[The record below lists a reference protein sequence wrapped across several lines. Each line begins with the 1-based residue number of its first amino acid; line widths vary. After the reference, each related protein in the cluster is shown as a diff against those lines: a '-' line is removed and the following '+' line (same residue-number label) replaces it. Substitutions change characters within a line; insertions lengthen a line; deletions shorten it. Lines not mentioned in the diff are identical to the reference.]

1 VHHEQ
6 TGSGFPVL
14 FIHEAIADSRMWEPQ
29 WRSFAGS
36 YRLLRVDLAGFG
48 RTPIERLPLTHASD
62 VLALLDELGIE
73 EAAVVGGSMGGRI
86 SLELAVARP
95 DLVKALV
102 LMDSGLP
109 SGIEWSEGM
118 REQWAAEDAAV
129 ARGDFDAAVEIT
141 LRMWVDGPR
150 RQPSDV
156 DPRVRA
162 AVAEMQR
169 RALELQAP
177 HWEDGDEE
185 LLVPD
190 VADRL
195 GEVRAPTLVIV
206 GEEDY
211 DELQTIG
218 RKLAAEIP
226 DARFETIPG
235 AAHIP
240 SLERPELF
248 DPLVLDF
255 LANALS

>member
-1 VHHEQ
+1 
-6 TGSGFPVL
+6 
-14 FIHEAIADSRMWEPQ
+14 MWEPQ
-29 WRSFAGS
+29 WRSFADR
-36 YRLLRVDLAGFG
+36 YCLVRVDLAGFG
-48 RTPIERLPLTHASD
+48 QTPIERLPLTHASD

-73 EAAVVGGSMGGRI
+73 EAAVVGGSMGGRV

-95 DLVKALV
+95 HLVKALV
-102 LMDSGLP
+102 VMDSGLP

-118 REQWAAEDAAV
+118 REQWAAENAAV
-129 ARGDFDAAVEIT
+129 ERGDLDAAVEIT

-156 DPRVRA
+156 DPRVRE

-177 HWEDGDEE
+177 YWEEGDEE

-195 GEVRAPTLVIV
+195 AEVGAPALVVV
-206 GEEDY
+206 GEEDL
-211 DELQTIG
+211 DEVHTIG

-226 DARFETIPG
+226 DARLETIPG

-248 DPLVLDF
+248 DPLVLEF
-255 LANALS
+255 LESALS

>member
-102 LMDSGLP
+102 LMDPGLP

-211 DELQTIG
+211 DELQAVG
-218 RKLAAEIP
+218 RRLAAEIP
-226 DARFETIPG
+226 DARLETIPD

>member
-14 FIHEAIADSRMWEPQ
+14 FVHEAIADSRMWEPQ

-177 HWEDGDEE
+177 HWEDGDED

-218 RKLAAEIP
+218 RRLAAEIP
-226 DARFETIPG
+226 DARLETIPG

>member
-1 VHHEQ
+1 MHHEQ

-14 FIHEAIADSRMWEPQ
+14 FVHEAIADSRMWEPQ
-29 WRSFAGS
+29 WRSFADR

-48 RTPIERLPLTHASD
+48 QTPIERLPLTHASD
-62 VLALLDELGIE
+62 LIALLDRLRIE
-73 EAAVVGGSMGGRI
+73 ETAVVGGSMGGRV

-95 DLVKALV
+95 DLVRALV
-102 LMDSGLP
+102 LMDAGLP
-109 SGIEWSEGM
+109 SGVDWSEAV
-118 REQWAAEDAAV
+118 REQWAAEDEAV
-129 ARGDFDAAVEIT
+129 QRGDLDAAVEIT

-156 DPRVRA
+156 DPGVRA
-162 AVAEMQR
+162 AVAQMQR
-169 RALELQAP
+169 RALELQIP

-195 GEVRAPTLVIV
+195 GEVRAPTLVVV
-206 GEEDY
+206 GEEDF
-211 DELQTIG
+211 DEMQGIA
-218 RKLAAEIP
+218 RRLAHEIP
-226 DARFETIPG
+226 DARLETIPG

-248 DPLVLDF
+248 DPLVLSF
-255 LANALS
+255 LESALS